1 MTVAVVEWTTPFRR
15 KRRGLCSSWLASI
28 DPKNG
33 KVFLPVWFTKGAIS
47 LPSPSVPL
55 ILVGPGTG
63 CAPFRSF
70 IQERIALSNSGE
82 VVAPIL
88 FFFGCRNKSKDFLY
102 EADWKAWSE
111 GQNVLSVEVGGDVFV
126 AFSRDQPEKVYV
138 QHKILEQVPPSTDFS
153 YPCVGVI
160 CFLSYFDGL
169 RRLTESLL
177 DRFVME
183 HMDFS
188 LHLFQF
194 HSFLLLGNRWIAVN
208 SFTIAV

>member
-1 MTVAVVEWTTPFRR
+1 MTVAVVEWTTPFKR
-15 KRRGLCSSWLASI
+15 KRRGLCSSWLASL

-70 IQERIALSNSGE
+70 IQERIALANTGE

-102 EADWKAWSE
+102 EADWKAWSA

-138 QHKILEQVPPSTDFS
+138 QHKILEQVPPSADFA
-153 YPCVGVI
+153 YPCVCVTWYL
-160 CFLSYFDGL
+160 FYFDGL
-169 RRLTESLL
+169 
-177 DRFVME
+177 
-183 HMDFS
+183 
-188 LHLFQF
+188 
-194 HSFLLLGNRWIAVN
+194 NYC
-208 SFTIAV
+208 